1 MIRTKWGHCVRFDL
15 IADRPMPIVTD
26 KILWYGLGVGG
37 RIFDLPRHYQDAVAR
52 AVQTAHPRS
61 FNRRAL
67 LYCLVSGR
75 FKPST
80 HRKLTGLTV
89 DEVRVLCRDWKRAA
103 ASRRRRDDELEFERF
118 ATAPTCDK
126 IDD

>member
-1 MIRTKWGHCVRFDL
+1 MIRTRRGHRVRFDL
-15 IADRPMPIVTD
+15 VADEPMPIVTD

-37 RIFDLPRHYQDAVAR
+37 RVFDLPRGYQDAIAR

-75 FKPST
+75 FKSSS
-80 HRKLTGLTV
+80 HRKLTGLTE
-89 DEVRVLCRDWKRAA
+89 DEARKLCRDWERAA
-103 ASRRRRDDELEFERF
+103 SNRRRRDDELEFTRF
-118 ATAPTCDK
+118 ATAPTCDT
-126 IDD
+126 IGE